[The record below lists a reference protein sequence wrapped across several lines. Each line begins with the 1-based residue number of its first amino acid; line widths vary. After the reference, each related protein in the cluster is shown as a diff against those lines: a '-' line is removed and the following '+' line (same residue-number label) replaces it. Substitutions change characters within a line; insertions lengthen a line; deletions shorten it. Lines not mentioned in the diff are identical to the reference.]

1 MLTNNQVIE
10 KIVNSQVRKRV
21 KSAIQTD
28 KLQNILIQE
37 MNSAIATA
45 FNERLESE
53 RDLAL
58 ERDQYE
64 RVAGSVKRNGFKE
77 FSIAG
82 LFGRIALRRP
92 VVRSGAL
99 VLPLAK
105 ALKSA
110 GIALR
115 DILAIRFWLRGT
127 ATRAVA
133 EELNT
138 VIGTR
143 LTHSTVSKL
152 TNTLEPVL
160 REWETRPVPK
170 GIKYLFLDAIYL
182 PVRRPGFTSKQAL
195 LVALGVTGAGQR
207 HILGFL
213 LGDKESADSW
223 KSLVKDLLARGLD
236 RAQINLAISDEHKGI
251 ESAVQ
256 DLLGV
261 PHQLCV
267 VHLLRNVRI
276 KVAAPH
282 RKAFIA
288 CFREIFWA
296 KNRDGANRAL
306 GAMQGR
312 WGAAYPGAVALVTRR
327 FEDHMLFQN
336 EPEHLWTL
344 LRSSNLIERFNLEL
358 RRRMNSAGTMH
369 SELEVLKLIWAVS
382 LPQEARWAKHLWKE
396 RNVRE
401 KELALA

>member
-10 KIVNSQVRKRV
+10 KIVNSQVRQRV
-21 KSAIQTD
+21 KSAIQPE
-28 KLQNILIQE
+28 KLQNILMQE

-53 RDLAL
+53 RDLIL
-58 ERDQYE
+58 ERDQYQ
-64 RVAGSVKRNGFKE
+64 RVAGSVKRNGFKL
-77 FSIAG
+77 FTIAG
-82 LFGRIALRRP
+82 LFGRLTLQRP
-92 VVRSGAL
+92 VTRSGTL

-110 GIALR
+110 GTALR
-115 DILAIRFWLRGT
+115 DVLAIRFWLRGT

-133 EELNT
+133 EELNSA
-138 VIGTR
+138 IGTK
-143 LTHSTVSKL
+143 LSHSTVSKL

-160 REWETRPVPK
+160 REWETRPIPK

-195 LVALGVTGAGQR
+195 LAALGVTEEGKR
-207 HILGFL
+207 HVLGFL

-223 KSLVKDLLARGLD
+223 KALVKDILARGLD
-236 RAQINLAISDEHKGI
+236 RQQLNLVISDEHKGI
-251 ESAVQ
+251 ESAVK
-256 DLLGV
+256 DLLNV

-267 VHLLRNVRI
+267 VHLLRNVRV

-288 CFREIFWA
+288 CFRDIFWA
-296 KNRDGANRAL
+296 KGRDEANRAL

-312 WGAAYPGAVALVTRR
+312 WSAAYPGAVSLVTRR
-327 FEDHMLFQN
+327 FEDHMMFQK
-336 EPEHLWTL
+336 EPKHLWTL

-369 SELEVLKLIWAVS
+369 SELEILKLTWAVS
-382 LPQEARWAKHLWKE
+382 LPQEARWARQPWKE

-401 KELALA
+401 KDLALV